1 MKVVGIGI
9 FIIMVMG
16 LIFFT
21 IQIVKQVDFK
31 AIPSAQD
38 KTQSLNTFADIK
50 SSITFQYPETW
61 TLQSS
66 GASAQ
71 FAPVFKAIVAENAAG
86 YFGIS
91 RKELKRYP
99 TSAEDFEFYSEDT
112 AFKSFLNDVI
122 AKDSGIADDEIKII
136 SSSRSALKNGLP
148 GFQVQYSVRNI
159 RGTVYYLYSR
169 DALQMV
175 ISAFVSDQAIDAGDA
190 GATGNPAVKNDPL
203 YTNFKAS
210 VDALMN
216 TFLTI

>member
-1 MKVVGIGI
+1 
-9 FIIMVMG
+9 MG

-21 IQIVKQVDFK
+21 IQIVKQADFK
-31 AIPSAQD
+31 AIPSAQN
-38 KTQSLNTFADIK
+38 KVQSLNTFADIK
-50 SSITFQYPETW
+50 SNITFQYPEAW

-66 GASAQ
+66 DTSSQ
-71 FAPVFKAIVAENAAG
+71 YAPVFKAVVADNATG
-86 YFGIS
+86 YFGVS

-112 AFKSFLNDVI
+112 AFKSFLNDI
-122 AKDSGIADDEIKII
+122 AAKDSGIADDEIKII
-136 SSSRSALKNGLP
+136 SSSRAALKNGLP

-175 ISAFVSDQAIDAGDA
+175 ISAFVGNPPVDAGDA
-190 GATGNPAVKNDPL
+190 NMKNDPL
-203 YTNFKAS
+203 YTNFRAS
-210 VDALMN
+210 VDAVMN